1 MAIRQRSTHRSI
13 ALAGSLRAHS
23 RRRRCGFVAV
33 LLLASGV
40 VPACLPD
47 PVPWMPS
54 DEDTGPDSGPDP
66 GTCEDRRDCA
76 PVVK

>member
-1 MAIRQRSTHRSI
+1 M
-13 ALAGSLRAHS
+13 
-23 RRRRCGFVAV
+23 
-33 LLLASGV
+33 LLLVSGV
-40 VPACLPD
+40 VSACLPD
-47 PVPWMPS
+47 PVPWIPT